1 MSGIFEYGRAGS
13 GKTTLAATMVKL
25 GYKVIFIDIDN
36 KIRMMRNLT
45 KVLTSENSEIWTI
58 DSPLVEGTMRSRVLA
73 PKVISKQP
81 RGYLEICD
89 ILDGLEEQRVQGMAP
104 PGDVLVVDSL
114 SSMLEHLDRLMKF
127 ISGKDHF
134 EFGEWASW
142 KSYIEEFFY
151 KMINLQYAYTPP
163 TEEMT
168 DDEGE
173 YEKDK
178 ERWFKH
184 IIIIAHEMTERDDIT
199 GKVEVLPMIDGS
211 MRHKVG
217 KFFEEMYHTEVSISN
232 SGTATYQV
240 LTKATDR
247 YEARTSRDLKIRE
260 PSDYSILFAD
270 EMPKGG
276 KGRDGQGQ
284 K

>member
-25 GYKVIFIDIDN
+25 GYKVIFLDIDN
-36 KIRMMRNLT
+36 KVRKMANLRKMLT
-45 KVLTSENSEIWTI
+45 KSNSEVWTI
-58 DSPLVEGTMRSRVLA
+58 NSPLVEGTMRSRVLN
-73 PKVISKQP
+73 PKSIGKQP

-89 ILDGLEEQRVQGMAP
+89 ILDGLEMQRVQGLPP
-104 PGDVLVVDSL
+104 PGDVLVIDTIT
-114 SSMLEHLDRLMKF
+114 SMLEHLDRLMKY

-142 KSYIEEFFY
+142 KNYIEEFFY
-151 KMINLQYAYTPP
+151 KMINLQHVYTPP
-163 TEEMT
+163 SDTEE
-168 DDEGE
+168 DETVE
-173 YEKDK
+173 EKP
-178 ERWFKH
+178 WFKH
-184 IIIIAHEMTERDDIT
+184 IIINAHEMTERDEIT

-217 KFFEEMYHTEVSISN
+217 KFFEEMYHTEVSITT

-260 PSDYSILFAD
+260 PSDYSVLFAD
-270 EMPKGG
+270 EMKGG
-276 KGRDGQGQ
+276 KDAKAKPNKG
-284 K
+284 